1 MSLLR
6 NLATISPRGVM
17 KMWERDRRAFRKVF
31 WVSMVP
37 TFCGPLILMIS
48 LGAGVG
54 TLVSSVEGLTYQQF
68 IAPGLLASSAM
79 LGATYSCTYDCFV
92 RLKYQKVYDAI
103 LATPLNIEE
112 IVTGELFWGATR
124 GLLGAGAFLFVI
136 ATFGLVKSP
145 LAILTLPLLFVVG
158 LMFAVL
164 GMAFTALI
172 SDVSLFTHYFTM
184 FVTPLFLF
192 SGIFFPVQNLPAWA
206 AGMIEITPLV
216 HCVRAT
222 RCLLSN
228 QLTSQFWWDILYI
241 LALTLAFFL
250 LSIYLMR
257 RRIVK

>member
-1 MSLLR
+1 MNLLR
-6 NLATISPRGVM
+6 SLATISPRGVL

-37 TFCGPLILMIS
+37 TFFGPLILMLS
-48 LGAGVG
+48 LGTGVG
-54 TLVSSVEGLTYQQF
+54 TLVSSVQGLTYQQF

-124 GLLGAGAFLFVI
+124 GLLGAGAFLLVI
-136 ATFGLVKSP
+136 TAFGLAKSP
-145 LAILTLPLLFVVG
+145 LALATLPLLFIVG

-164 GMAFTALI
+164 GMTFTALI

-192 SGIFFPVQNLPAWA
+192 SGIFFPVQNLPSWA
-206 AGMIEITPLV
+206 AGLIEATPLL

-222 RCLLSN
+222 RCLLNS
-228 QLTSQFWWDILYI
+228 QVTGQFWWDILYV
-241 LALTLAFFL
+241 LAVTLIFFMA
-250 LSIYLMR
+250 SIYLMR